1 VRILIVSALL
11 VATASCVLP
20 PPPQAEVALPSPAPP
35 AAPGFYVANPF
46 AFLLAPL
53 GPPGPPPP
61 GRLTLN
67 NFSFDHARVQAV
79 ITPYPDCAVHEGTAT
94 SDFVLPLNGTRV
106 IEAAP
111 GTDVC
116 WRREIE
122 PGTVQ
127 GVAPSTPGWT
137 EWNRVFLSSAGVV
150 DSRL

>member
-1 VRILIVSALL
+1 MRNLIVSALL

-20 PPPQAEVALPSPAPP
+20 PPPQAEVAGPP
-35 AAPGFYVANPF
+35 PVVAAPVLYAPNPF
-46 AFLLAPL
+46 AFLFAPV

-79 ITPYPDCAVHEGTAT
+79 ITAYPDCAVHEGTAT
-94 SDFVLPLNGTRV
+94 SDFELPLNGTRV

-116 WRREIE
+116 WRREVA

-127 GVAPSTPGWT
+127 GVVPSTPGWT

>member
-1 VRILIVSALL
+1 LL
-11 VATASCVLP
+11 VATASCAWP
-20 PPPQAEVALPSPAPP
+20 PPPQAEVAGAAPPPP
-35 AAPGFYVANPF
+35 AAPVFYVPNPF
-46 AFLLAPL
+46 AFFFAPVATLAPS
-53 GPPGPPPP
+53 PP

-67 NFSFDHARVQAV
+67 NFSFDHAHVQAL

-94 SDFVLPLNGTRV
+94 TDFDLPLNGTRV

-111 GTDVC
+111 GADVC

-137 EWNRVFLSSAGVV
+137 EWNRVYLSSAGVV

>member
-20 PPPQAEVALPSPAPP
+20 PPPQAEVAGPP
-35 AAPGFYVANPF
+35 PVVAAPGFYNPF
-46 AFLLAPL
+46 AVFFAPL

-79 ITPYPDCAVHEGTAT
+79 ITSYPDCAVHEGTAT

-116 WRREIE
+116 WRREIA

>member
-1 VRILIVSALL
+1 VRILIVLALL
-11 VATASCVLP
+11 VATASCVVP

-35 AAPGFYVANPF
+35 AAPVFYAPNPF
-46 AFLLAPL
+46 AFLFAPL
-53 GPPGPPPP
+53 GPPGPPPS

-67 NFSFDHARVQAV
+67 NFSFDHAHVQAV
-79 ITPYPDCAVHEGTAT
+79 ITAYPDCAIHEGTAA

-116 WRREIE
+116 WRREIAT
-122 PGTVQ
+122 GTVQ
-127 GVAPSTPGWT
+127 GVAPSTLGWT

>member
-1 VRILIVSALL
+1 MRILIVSALL

-20 PPPQAEVALPSPAPP
+20 PPPQAEVVLPSPAPP
-35 AAPGFYVANPF
+35 AAPGFYVVNPL
-46 AFLLAPL
+46 AFLFAPL
-53 GPPGPPPP
+53 WPPGSLPP

-79 ITPYPDCAVHEGTAT
+79 ITSYPDCAVHEGTAT
-94 SDFVLPLNGTRV
+94 SDFELPLNGTRV

-116 WRREIE
+116 WRREIA

-127 GVAPSTPGWT
+127 GVVPSTPGWT

>member
-1 VRILIVSALL
+1 MRILIVSALL
-11 VATASCVLP
+11 VATTSCVLP
-20 PPPQAEVALPSPAPP
+20 PPPPAEVASPSPAPP
-35 AAPGFYVANPF
+35 AAPVFYAPNPL
-46 AFLLAPL
+46 AFLFAPL
-53 GPPGPPPP
+53 GPAGPPPP

-79 ITPYPDCAVHEGTAT
+79 ITSYPDCAVHEGIAT

>member
-1 VRILIVSALL
+1 MRILIVSAVL

-20 PPPQAEVALPSPAPP
+20 PPPQAEVAGPPP
-35 AAPGFYVANPF
+35 AIAAAPVFYAPNPF
-46 AFLLAPL
+46 AFLFAPL
-53 GPPGPPPP
+53 GSPGAPP

-79 ITPYPDCAVHEGTAT
+79 ITSYPDCAVHEGTAT

-116 WRREIE
+116 WRREIA

-127 GVAPSTPGWT
+127 GVAPTTPGWT

>member
-1 VRILIVSALL
+1 MI
-11 VATASCVLP
+11 TA
-20 PPPQAEVALPSPAPP
+20 
-35 AAPGFYVANPF
+35 
-46 AFLLAPL
+46 
-53 GPPGPPPP
+53 
-61 GRLTLN
+61 
-67 NFSFDHARVQAV
+67 
-79 ITPYPDCAVHEGTAT
+79 YPDCAVHEGTAT

-127 GVAPSTPGWT
+127 GWPPSTPGWT